1 MNMLIRS
8 IEGEYLRYKALGESA
23 SAGEVVVMFPY
34 SAEQHADAVC
44 QEPMMRPLR
53 IWFTFLGTMLLW
65 VSVMDVVEGDES
77 WVGSLTYFILAVL
90 TVGFPFFLK
99 LLLRSMHR
107 RTGQDGRA
115 QAFRFGQKGF
125 ALSADAALTPWGLLA
140 SATEVKDAFLLTDSM
155 SNHPVYVPKNA
166 LSHEELDNLRTM
178 FRTEFVSRSKK
189 LRLLPSG

>member
-8 IEGEYLRYKALGESA
+8 IEGEYLRYKALAESA

-107 RTGQDGRA
+107 RTGQDGVT
-115 QAFRFGQKGF
+115 QVFRFSQKGF
-125 ALSADAALTPWGLLA
+125 AFSADAPATPWGLLV
-140 SATEVKDAFLLTDSM
+140 SVTEVKDAFLLTDSM

>member
-8 IEGEYLRYKALGESA
+8 IEGEYLRYKALAESA

-34 SAEQHADAVC
+34 SAEQHAAAMYH
-44 QEPMMRPLR
+44 EPMTRLLR

-65 VSVMDVVEGDES
+65 VSVVDLVEGDEP
-77 WVGSLTYFILAVL
+77 WFRILPYFIFSVFG
-90 TVGFPFFLK
+90 VGFSFFLK
-99 LLLRSMHR
+99 FLLRSMYR
-107 RTGQDGRA
+107 RTGQDGVT
-115 QAFRFGQKGF
+115 QVFRFSQKGF
-125 ALSADAALTPWGLLA
+125 AFSADAPATPWGLLV
-140 SATEVKDAFLLTDSM
+140 SVTEVKDAFLLTDSM